1 MTTPGVIAGRG
12 RLGSIIADVI
22 EASDAFS
29 IEKVLDSSSTP
40 QDILGAELVIDA
52 TVLAASEPMVRMALT
67 RGIPIVVATS
77 GWTSAKL
84 DALTTEFGEPEAS
97 VTVIPN
103 FSLGSVVES
112 VLAGIAAPYFDSVE
126 IVEAHHA
133 GKVDSPSGTAVRTAE
148 HIADARRAA
157 DCESLSAPHTD
168 QPARGELI
176 AGIPVHSLRRPGVVA
191 KQDVVFSGPGE
202 SLTLTHDTI
211 DPARAYAPG
220 ILAALNYARRTA
232 GLTVGLDRVLGVGA
246 SG

>member
-1 MTTPGVIAGRG
+1 MTTPVVLAGRG

-22 EASDAFS
+22 NASDEFT
-29 IEKVLDSSSTP
+29 IERVLDSSSTP
-40 QDILGAELVIDA
+40 EDILGAELVVDA
-52 TVLAASEPMVRMALT
+52 TVLAASEPLVRTAMT

-84 DALTTEFGEPEAS
+84 DALTTEFGDPEAS
-97 VTVIPN
+97 VVVIPN

-157 DCESLSAPHTD
+157 GLAGVVAPFAD

-176 AGIPVHSLRRPGVVA
+176 AGVPVHSLRRPGVVA
-191 KQDVVFSGPGE
+191 KQDVIFSGPGE

-220 ILAALNYARRTA
+220 ILAALRYAVAST
-232 GLTVGLDRVLGVGA
+232 GLTVGLDKVLGVGA
-246 SG
+246 